1 LYSLKESSRE
11 FGHQGNEEKINMTE
25 GKLHDRVVI
34 LTGGTSG
41 IGRASVKLFCREGA
55 KVVIG
60 ARNEKAGASVVQ
72 EVQQDGI
79 GEAFF
84 VKTDVTIPQQV
95 ENLVKKTVEKYGR
108 VDVLFGNSGILL
120 VGTAPETSLEV
131 WKQTI
136 DVNLSGNFYLAKYG
150 IPALIESNGEVILFT
165 ASELGT
171 VGASE
176 DVAYCASKG
185 GLINM
190 MRAIAIDCAQYGIRV
205 NCLAPGPVE
214 TPMLRV
220 WFDEAENPQEL
231 EDTQKK
237 PVLLK
242 RFADPEEIAEVAL
255 FLASDSS
262 SYMTGSVVVA
272 DGGATAWYGL

>member
-1 LYSLKESSRE
+1 MLS
-11 FGHQGNEEKINMTE
+11 
-25 GKLHDRVVI
+25 GKLHDKVVI

-41 IGRASVKLFCREGA
+41 IGRASVKLFCQEGA

-60 ARNEKAGASVVQ
+60 ARNEKAGEALVKEVQ
-72 EVQQDGI
+72 EEGN

-84 VKTDVTIPQQV
+84 VKTDVSIPKQV
-95 ENLVKKTVEKYGR
+95 ENLVKQTVEHFGR
-108 VDVLFGNSGILL
+108 VDVLFGNAGILL
-120 VGTAPETSLEV
+120 TGTAPDTSLET
-131 WKQTI
+131 WQRTI
-136 DVNLSGNFYLAKYG
+136 DINLSGNFYLAKYG
-150 IPALIESNGEVILFT
+150 IPALIKSNGKVIVFT

-190 MRAIAIDCAQYGIRV
+190 MRAIAIDSAQYGIRV
-205 NCLAPGPVE
+205 NCVAPGPVE
-214 TPMLRV
+214 TPMLRI
-220 WFDEAENPQEL
+220 WFDEADNPQEL
-231 EDTQKK
+231 EDIQKE

-242 RFADPEEIAEVAL
+242 RFADPKEIAEVAL